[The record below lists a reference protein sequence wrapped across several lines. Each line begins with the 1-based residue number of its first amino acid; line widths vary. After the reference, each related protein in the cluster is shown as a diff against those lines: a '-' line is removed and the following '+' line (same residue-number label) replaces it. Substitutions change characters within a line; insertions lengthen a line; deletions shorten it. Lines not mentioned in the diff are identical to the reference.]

1 MIHHK
6 IIITDKVNMLI
17 NTSRFSKMELSD
29 IIGISRPT
37 LDNRL
42 ANNSWK
48 KGEIEII
55 KKI

>member
-6 IIITDKVNMLI
+6 LIITDKVNMLI
-17 NTSRFSKMELSD
+17 NTSRFSKIELSD
-29 IIGISRPT
+29 MIGISRPT